1 MIDPV
6 SLGLGGLG
14 IITGLFGAGKQAR
27 DAKAQMMM
35 RAAEQEAAPWTKQ
48 GVQTGPAFAP
58 SGLGSA
64 MQGAL
69 SGFQTG
75 QSFQAA
81 SNQEDVNKSIIEKNK
96 AIANKLMMEGADVPT
111 KEAFSDEELQ
121 AMEQAKKL
129 KSLGL
134 GAATLYGK

>member
-1 MIDPV
+1 MDPLT
-6 SLGLGGLG
+6 LGLGGLG
-14 IITGLFGAGKQAR
+14 LITGLFGAGKQAR

-48 GVQTGPAFAP
+48 APQTGPAFAP

-64 MQGAL
+64 LQGSL

-75 QSFQAA
+75 QAFQAA
-81 SNQEDVNKSIIEKNK
+81 ANQEDVNKSIVEKNK
-96 AIANKLMMEGADVPT
+96 AIANKLMMEGAEVPT
-111 KEAFSDEELQ
+111 KEAFSKEELD
-121 AMEQAKKL
+121 ALEQAKKL
-129 KSLGL
+129 KSMGL